1 MKKFILLVLFLILNL
16 QLSVKADDIR
26 DFQIEG
32 FSVGEKLSKKMS
44 KQEINQSIIPY
55 FQDKRKYYI
64 VGKADNLN
72 QYDQIE
78 FYIKSNDDNYEIRTI
93 AAGIFTKDLATCLK
107 KKKEIV
113 YDLEQVFTN
122 IKKRSGKK
130 KHEADPKGN
139 SFQYI
144 DQFDLNFPNHIRVE
158 CTEYSQEMI
167 NSGLAT
173 NSLSVVIMNKEV
185 MDWISGGYK

>member
-1 MKKFILLVLFLILNL
+1 M
-16 QLSVKADDIR
+16 
-26 DFQIEG
+26 
-32 FSVGEKLSKKMS
+32 
-44 KQEINQSIIPY
+44 
-55 FQDKRKYYI
+55 
-64 VGKADNLN
+64 
-72 QYDQIE
+72 
-78 FYIKSNDDNYEIRTI
+78 
-93 AAGIFTKDLATCLK
+93 
-107 KKKEIV
+107 
-113 YDLEQVFTN
+113 FTN

>member
-1 MKKFILLVLFLILNL
+1 MKIHLIAFILILSF
-16 QLSVKADDIR
+16 QSFTWADDIR

-78 FYIKSNDDNYEIRTI
+78 FYIKSNDNNYEIRTI
-93 AAGIFTKDLATCLK
+93 SAGIFTKDLATCLK

>member
-1 MKKFILLVLFLILNL
+1 MKIHLIAFILILSF
-16 QLSVKADDIR
+16 QSFTWADDIR

-44 KQEINQSIIPY
+44 KQEINKNIIPY

-64 VGKADNLN
+64 VGKVDNLN